1 MARVLLVDDDPDYRL
16 LIRIA
21 LEADARYEV
30 VGEAR
35 DGREAVAAADRHRP
49 DVILLDCSM
58 PGADAFDCLPDLRRT
73 SPASQVVLISGHSAV
88 ELEIASASVGAL
100 GYIAKDIPPSRLPTE
115 LAIVAGMVEAV
126 EAVLFQAS
134 TSLSGDPG
142 SAGDARRFVAGSLE
156 PWQLGPLVD
165 TVSLLT
171 SELVTNALVHAGSDV
186 DVVVRLTAMLARVEV
201 TDRSVLAPA
210 PRPASIDDDS
220 GRGLALVQALARRWG
235 TSRQP
240 GGGKTV
246 WFEVPRRA
254 ADGGLTT
261 TDAGG

>member
-49 DVILLDCSM
+49 DVVLLDCSM

-73 SPASQVVLISGHSAV
+73 SPASRVVLISGHAAA
-88 ELEIASASVGAL
+88 ELEIATASTGAVGFL
-100 GYIAKDIPPSRLPTE
+100 GKDIPPSRLPGE
-115 LAIVAGMVEAV
+115 LATVAGMVGAV

-134 TSLSGDPG
+134 TSLSGEPR

-156 PWQLGPLVD
+156 PWRLGPLVD
-165 TVSLLT
+165 TVTLLT

-186 DVVVRLTAMLARVEV
+186 DVVVRLTAVLARVEV
-201 TDRSVLAPA
+201 TDRSELAPA
-210 PRPASIDDDS
+210 PRSSSLDDDT

-235 TSRQP
+235 TSRKP

-246 WFEVPRRA
+246 WFEVSRRLPEGGRA
-254 ADGGLTT
+254 ATEASG
-261 TDAGG
+261 